1 MSPKPMYFM
10 KYIFTLI
17 DSSAIYIYM
26 YKWASHRPQTGA
38 ALGAIFNGARVLNAR
53 EIQYIIVPKVEIYAG
68 PVPKFTRRPA

>member
-1 MSPKPMYFM
+1 
-10 KYIFTLI
+10 
-17 DSSAIYIYM
+17 M